1 MRVPRVVLLAALA
14 AVVAT
19 ACAGATETPFARA
32 ALDAGGTFAAAART
46 LDDLHNGRLTREY
59 AAATLGV
66 LATQADAAPDDI
78 RTAAGASDPGS
89 AAALA
94 DQARAAASAVRS
106 PCLDAG
112 CDWQG
117 QVAALRATARALSQA
132 AGS

>member
-1 MRVPRVVLLAALA
+1 MRPPRVVLVAAFA
-14 AVVAT
+14 AVVVT
-19 ACAGATETPFARA
+19 ACAGATKTPFARA

-46 LDDLHNGRLTREY
+46 IDDLHAGRLTREY

-66 LATQADAAPDDI
+66 LATQVEAAPDEL

-94 DQARAAASAVRS
+94 DQARAGVSVVRS

-112 CDWQG
+112 CDWRG
-117 QVAALRATARALSQA
+117 QVAALRGTARALSE
-132 AGS
+132 AGGS